1 MSSSNGVHVV
11 CVLHHAYD
19 YKHEHEHY
27 EYEYGYR
34 LVIDMSVIMLLG
46 I

>member
-1 MSSSNGVHVV
+1 MRGV
-11 CVLHHAYD
+11 LQQDYG

-34 LVIDMSVIMLLG
+34 LVIDMGVIMLVG
-46 I
+46 M

>member
-1 MSSSNGVHVV
+1 MCMRGV
-11 CVLHHAYD
+11 LQQDYG

-46 I
+46 M

>member
-1 MSSSNGVHVV
+1 MR
-11 CVLHHAYD
+11 CVLHHDYD

-46 I
+46 M

>member
-1 MSSSNGVHVV
+1 MCMR
-11 CVLHHAYD
+11 CVLHHDYD

-46 I
+46 M

>member
-1 MSSSNGVHVV
+1 MR
-11 CVLHHAYD
+11 CVLHHDYD

-34 LVIDMSVIMLLG
+34 LVIDMSVIRLLG
-46 I
+46 M

>member
-1 MSSSNGVHVV
+1 MCMRG
-11 CVLHHAYD
+11 VLHHDYG

-34 LVIDMSVIMLLG
+34 LVIDMSVKMLLG
-46 I
+46 M

>member
-1 MSSSNGVHVV
+1 MCMRG
-11 CVLHHAYD
+11 VLHHDYG

-34 LVIDMSVIMLLG
+34 LVIDMSVIMFLG
-46 I
+46 M

>member
-1 MSSSNGVHVV
+1 MCMRG
-11 CVLHHAYD
+11 VLHHDYG

-46 I
+46 M